1 MTRSDKKPE
10 PQMEGA
16 YFTEGSGLYRE
27 YIFYV
32 LAFNEV
38 ERIQRLFFICFFIML
53 HFKTDKDFFVLCMHY
68 EECSEVNGGLNSL

>member
-38 ERIQRLFFICFFIML
+38 ERIQRPVFLFVFSSCCILRLTKIFLCCVCIMRNAL
-53 HFKTDKDFFVLCMHY
+53 K
-68 EECSEVNGGLNSL
+68 